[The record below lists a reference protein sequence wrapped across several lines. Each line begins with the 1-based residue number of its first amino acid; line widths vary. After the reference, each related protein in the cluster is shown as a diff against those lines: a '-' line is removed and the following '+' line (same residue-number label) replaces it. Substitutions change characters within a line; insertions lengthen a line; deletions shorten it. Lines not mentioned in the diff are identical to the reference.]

1 MKWYFAR
8 SPGKQTMCGRDLQT
22 VTRGWSKKTKT
33 HRAFFWA
40 FLEDMWQRV
49 AWGRGRRDGRGG
61 GGEGGSPFHSLQG
74 HVAEEVRHRLAV
86 VGSPDRLRQDHGDV
100 DDLEGKQSLV
110 SPYCNITIMILPFCR
125 YDIYCMSIPLPPDVS
140 TCYCKH
146 LLPAK
151 PALQKLQV
159 GTVAGKSS
167 LAKKKMKYTPVWH
180 LEAPPD
186 ILCILRADHS
196 VGR

>member
-1 MKWYFAR
+1 MGVTF
-8 SPGKQTMCGRDLQT
+8 KQSHGVGQKKQKHIGPFFEPFWRICGNE
-22 VTRGWSKKTKT
+22 WP
-33 HRAFFWA
+33 
-40 FLEDMWQRV
+40 E
-49 AWGRGRRDGRGG
+49 GG
-61 GGEGGSPFHSLQG
+61 GGEMAVGVGVRGGSPFHSLQG

-167 LAKKKMKYTPVWH
+167 LAKKKMKYTPV
-180 LEAPPD
+180 
-186 ILCILRADHS
+186 
-196 VGR
+196 